1 MAICVLSVRWS
12 WLSIFFSSRRRHT
25 RCALVAGVQTCALPI
40 YDSIGV
46 LYPQPYLFLRGLQAA
61 GPNLTTESFR
71 DGMFSIPPTEPA
83 ITNQIITYGDHGF
96 WEETDWNGIDD
107 LTELWWDPTVP
118 GLDEIRK
125 DGVGMYRAEIG
136 RATV

>member
-1 MAICVLSVRWS
+1 
-12 WLSIFFSSRRRHT
+12 
-25 RCALVAGVQTCALPI
+25 
-40 YDSIGV
+40 
-46 LYPQPYLFLRGLQAA
+46 
-61 GPNLTTESFR
+61 
-71 DGMFSIPPTEPA
+71 MFSIPPTEPA

-125 DGVGMYRAEIG
+125 DGVGMYRAVDGAVRSLPGEWNEELKVDRERVVSGKSVYVRVDLGG
-136 RATV
+136 RRIVN

>member
-1 MAICVLSVRWS
+1 
-12 WLSIFFSSRRRHT
+12 
-25 RCALVAGVQTCALPI
+25 
-40 YDSIGV
+40 
-46 LYPQPYLFLRGLQAA
+46 
-61 GPNLTTESFR
+61 
-71 DGMFSIPPTEPA
+71 MFSIPPTEPA

-125 DGVGMYRAEIG
+125 DGVGMYRAVDGGVRYLPGEWTEELKVFDPEG
-136 RATV
+136 TTTVYEELPAGEETAERSEERRGGDKCVRKWRT